1 MPGPPVL
8 RVRCL
13 VIGGKMQTEAF
24 LLTVRPVPA
33 CGAEDRYGL
42 RGISSV
48 WVLIESLGP
57 EEANI
62 GLADDAVRTD
72 VELRLRSAGLRVISP
87 EESNK
92 IGVKDNTFLYVN
104 VAVTSDGLAAT
115 VLAKFAQGA
124 YLLRNSLPIGTVF
137 TWTDV
142 STLSRPSLDLIR
154 SEIND
159 LVDQFLNEWL
169 KQNPRR

>member
-1 MPGPPVL
+1 
-8 RVRCL
+8 
-13 VIGGKMQTEAF
+13 
-24 LLTVRPVPA
+24 
-33 CGAEDRYGL
+33 
-42 RGISSV
+42 
-48 WVLIESLGP
+48 
-57 EEANI
+57 
-62 GLADDAVRTD
+62 
-72 VELRLRSAGLRVISP
+72 LRSAGLRVISP

-142 STLSRPSLDLIR
+142 STLSRPSLDSVR

-159 LVDQFLNEWL
+159 LVDKFLTEWAQ
-169 KQNPRR
+169 QNPRR